1 MNSSFIL
8 QENSA
13 VDYLPATKYGDL
25 VFVIGSNQRLV
36 PYTQSVENDLI
47 TEQIRTA
54 LLDFNPSEDFLLCT
68 GSPTIM
74 ALCASELG
82 PDLKRILNWDNR
94 MRDYFIVENMWW
106 KNI

>member
-1 MNSSFIL
+1 MSKVFVT

-25 VFVIGSNQRLV
+25 VFVVGANQRLV
-36 PYTQSVENDLI
+36 PYTGSIENKLVI
-47 TEQIRTA
+47 EQIRTV
-54 LLDFNPSEDFLLCT
+54 LLDFDPEDYLLCT

-82 PDLKRILNWDNR
+82 PDLKKVLNWDNR
-94 MRDYFIVENMWW
+94 MRDYFVVEN
-106 KNI
+106 N

>member
-1 MNSSFIL
+1 MAKVYVT

-13 VDYLPATKYGDL
+13 VDYMPATKYGDL

-36 PYTQSVENDLI
+36 PHPESIDNKLVL
-47 TEQIRTA
+47 EQISTV
-54 LLDFNPSEDFLLCT
+54 LMEFDPEEDYLLCT

-82 PDLKRILNWDNR
+82 SDLRKILNWDNR
-94 MRDYFIVENMWW
+94 MRDYFVVEN
-106 KNI
+106 N

>member
-1 MNSSFIL
+1 MSKVFVT

-36 PYTQSVENDLI
+36 PYAQSVENKLVI
-47 TEQIRTA
+47 EQIRTV
-54 LLDFNPSEDFLLCT
+54 LLDFNADEDYLLCT

-82 PDLKRILNWDNR
+82 PDLKKILNWDNR
-94 MRDYFIVENMWW
+94 MRDYFIVENV
-106 KNI
+106 